1 MKQVM
6 KEATANISDLLF
18 GVVIDGMGY
27 EWAVS
32 VYDGKPMRI
41 YREGKLWDREDPS
54 SPVIEPEVYS
64 LIADATMRSE

>member
-6 KEATANISDLLF
+6 KEATANINDLLF
-18 GVVIDGMGY
+18 GVVRDSMGY

-32 VYDGKPMRI
+32 MYDGNPIRV

-54 SPVIEPEVYS
+54 SPVMEPEAYELLTAGGV
-64 LIADATMRSE
+64 A